1 MGMHLSYSLH
11 DKLLFKMKNAF
22 LPLCL
27 ALALFTPIMAA
38 EEETKQ
44 SLVLPQTPAQ
54 LDYYVNQAHNGRLG
68 QSLSRYAVLLPDLPS
83 VTPAIKAGFQ
93 RDKRARFAV
102 LDKINEFIAQ
112 NTGKAPLVIIIG
124 ENHNDPL
131 AARYL
136 NFFLRRI
143 PNITHL
149 GMEAFL
155 NNPSAQKSISED
167 EYKEFNRTLG
177 DKKPQILKLLDRQ
190 EEHINVY
197 DNKLLE
203 RIILSEGQQSLIDEF
218 MAGDVAI
225 PYRLNMTD
233 ILYGTDTLT
242 GSAKDQETVRLLAL
256 TILITAVNAI
266 DEDGMLTRL
275 ETLELCRQRSIKAFG
290 FHQPV
295 SIMDVNAL
303 SSDRNSYYTWSL
315 DSYYAQVINHYLAS
329 AKERNRVVMLI
340 SIGAAHAE
348 RSHLPIFLPEDCRVY
363 VVDLA
368 ATNKTIEDAI
378 VRLKMGLETGWID
391 LGGAA
396 KKEGYLGSRQ
406 ADIYM
411 HYPTPAEAPY

>member
-1 MGMHLSYSLH
+1 
-11 DKLLFKMKNAF
+11 MKNAF
-22 LPLCL
+22 LPICLFL
-27 ALALFTPIMAA
+27 ALVTTIFAA
-38 EEETKQ
+38 EEEPQQ

-54 LDYYVNQAHNGRLG
+54 LDFYVNQAHNGRLG
-68 QSLSRYAVLLPDLPS
+68 QSLSRYAILLPDQPS
-83 VTPAIKAGFQ
+83 VTPAIKAGFR
-93 RDKRARFAV
+93 RDKLARFAV
-102 LDKINEFIAQ
+102 LGRINEFIAQ
-112 NTGKAPLVIIIG
+112 NAGKAPVIIIIG

-143 PNITHL
+143 PNLTQL

-155 NNPSAQKSISED
+155 NNPSAQKPITDD
-167 EYKEFNRTLG
+167 EYKEINATLG
-177 DKKPQILKLLDRQ
+177 DKKQQILKLLERQ

-197 DNKLLE
+197 DSKLLE
-203 RIILSEGQQSLIDEF
+203 RIILDEGQQSLIDEF
-218 MAGDVAI
+218 LTGDVAI
-225 PYRLNMTD
+225 PYQLNMPD
-233 ILYGTDTLT
+233 ILYGKDALA
-242 GSAKDQETVRLLAL
+242 GSAKGQETVRLLAL

-275 ETLELCRQRSIKAFG
+275 ETLELCRQRNIRAFG

-303 SSDRNSYYTWSL
+303 SSDRNNYYTWTL
-315 DSYYAQVINHYLAS
+315 DSYYAQVINHYLAA
-329 AKERNRVVMLI
+329 AKERNQVVMLL
-340 SIGAAHAE
+340 SVGAAHAE
-348 RSHLPIFLPEDCRVY
+348 RSHLPMFLPEDCRIY

-368 ATNKTIEDAI
+368 ATNKTIENAI
-378 VRLKMGLETGWID
+378 ERNKMVLETGWID
-391 LGGAA
+391 LGEAA

>member
-1 MGMHLSYSLH
+1 
-11 DKLLFKMKNAF
+11 MKRAI
-22 LPLCL
+22 LPLFLLEILSSL
-27 ALALFTPIMAA
+27 AIATG
-38 EEETKQ
+38 EEQKPT
-44 SLVLPQTPAQ
+44 LVLPQTQAQ
-54 LDYYVNQAHNGRLG
+54 LDFYVNQAHNGRLG
-68 QSLSRYAVLLPDLPS
+68 QELSRYAVLLPDLPT
-83 VTPAIKAGFQ
+83 VTPAIKSGFC

-102 LDKINEFIAQ
+102 LGKINEFIEQ
-112 NTGKAPLVIIIG
+112 NKGKAPLVILIG

-143 PNITHL
+143 PSLTHL

-155 NNPSAQKSISED
+155 NDPSAQKPITED
-167 EYKEFNRTLG
+167 EYKDFNATLN
-177 DKKPQILKLLDRQ
+177 DKKPLILKLLERQ
-190 EEHINVY
+190 EERINVY

-203 RIILSEGQQSLIDEF
+203 RIILDEGQQNLIDEF
-218 MAGDVAI
+218 ITGNVAI
-225 PYRLNMTD
+225 PYHLNMTD
-233 ILYGTDTLT
+233 ILYGTDALT
-242 GSAKDQETVRLLAL
+242 GSPRAQETVRLLAL

-295 SIMDVNAL
+295 SVMDVNAL
-303 SSDRNSYYTWSL
+303 SSDRNSYYTWTL
-315 DSYYAQVINHYLAS
+315 DSYYAQVINHYLAA
-329 AKERNRVVMLI
+329 AKERNQVVMLI

-378 VRLKMGLETGWID
+378 VRSKLGMETGWID

>member
-1 MGMHLSYSLH
+1 M
-11 DKLLFKMKNAF
+11 
-22 LPLCL
+22 
-27 ALALFTPIMAA
+27 
-38 EEETKQ
+38 
-44 SLVLPQTPAQ
+44 VLPQTPAQ
-54 LDYYVNQAHNGRLG
+54 LDYYVNQAHNGKLG
-68 QSLSRYAVLLPDLPS
+68 EQLSRYALLQPDLPI
-83 VTPAIKAGFQ
+83 VTPAIKAGFK

-102 LDKINEFIAQ
+102 LGKINEFIGQ
-112 NTGKAPLVIIIG
+112 NVGKAPIIIVIG

-143 PNITHL
+143 PKVTHL

-155 NNPSAQKSISED
+155 NDPTMQKPITED
-167 EYKEFNRTLG
+167 EYKEFNATLS
-177 DKKPQILKLLDRQ
+177 DKKPQILKLLERQ

-203 RIILSEGQQSLIDEF
+203 RIILNEGQQSLIEDF
-218 MAGDVAI
+218 LKGDVAI
-225 PYRLNMTD
+225 PNQLNMTD
-233 ILYGTDTLT
+233 ILYGSDKLK
-242 GSAKDQETVRLLAL
+242 GSPRAQETLRMLAL

-275 ETLELCRQRSIKAFG
+275 ETLEICRERGIIAFG

-295 SIMDVNAL
+295 SIMDVNVL
-303 SSDRNSYYTWSL
+303 SSDRNNYYTWAL
-315 DSYYAQVINHYLAS
+315 DSYYAQVINQYLVK
-329 AKERNRVVMLI
+329 AKDRNNVVIML

-348 RSHLPIFLPEDCRVY
+348 RSHLPIFLPEDCRIY

-368 ATNKTIEDAI
+368 ATSKIIEDAI
-378 VRLKMGLETGWID
+378 VRAKLRLETGWLD
-391 LGGAA
+391 LGNEA

>member
-1 MGMHLSYSLH
+1 
-11 DKLLFKMKNAF
+11 
-22 LPLCL
+22 
-27 ALALFTPIMAA
+27 
-38 EEETKQ
+38 
-44 SLVLPQTPAQ
+44 LVLPQTPAQ
-54 LDYYVNQAHNGRLG
+54 LDYYVNQAHNGKLG
-68 QSLSRYAVLLPDLPS
+68 EQLSRYALLQPDLPI
-83 VTPAIKAGFQ
+83 VTPAIKAGFK

-102 LDKINEFIAQ
+102 LGKINEFIGQ
-112 NTGKAPLVIIIG
+112 NVGKAPIIIVIG

-143 PNITHL
+143 PKVTHL

-155 NNPSAQKSISED
+155 NDPTMQKPITED
-167 EYKEFNRTLG
+167 EYKEFNATLS
-177 DKKPQILKLLDRQ
+177 DKKPQILKLLERQ

-203 RIILSEGQQSLIDEF
+203 RIILNEGQQSLIEDF
-218 MAGDVAI
+218 LKGDVAI
-225 PYRLNMTD
+225 PNQLNMTD
-233 ILYGTDTLT
+233 ILYGSDKLK
-242 GSAKDQETVRLLAL
+242 GSPRAQETLRMLAL

-275 ETLELCRQRSIKAFG
+275 ETLEICRERGIIAFG

-295 SIMDVNAL
+295 SIMDVNVL
-303 SSDRNSYYTWSL
+303 SSDRNNYYTWAL
-315 DSYYAQVINHYLAS
+315 DSYYAQVINQYLVK
-329 AKERNRVVMLI
+329 AKDRNNVVIML

-348 RSHLPIFLPEDCRVY
+348 RSHLPIFLPEDCRIY

-368 ATNKTIEDAI
+368 ATSKIIEDAI
-378 VRLKMGLETGWID
+378 VRAKLRLETGWLD
-391 LGGAA
+391 LGNEA

>member
-1 MGMHLSYSLH
+1 
-11 DKLLFKMKNAF
+11 MKRAI
-22 LPLCL
+22 LPLFLL
-27 ALALFTPIMAA
+27 AILSPLAMTAG
-38 EEETKQ
+38 EEQKPA
-44 SLVLPQTPAQ
+44 LVLPQTPAQ
-54 LDYYVNQAHNGRLG
+54 LDYYVNQAHNGMLG
-68 QSLSRYAVLLPDLPS
+68 QSLSRYAVILPDLPS

-93 RDKRARFAV
+93 QDKRARFAV
-102 LDKINEFIAQ
+102 LGKINEFIGQ
-112 NTGKAPLVIIIG
+112 NAGKAPLVIIIG

-155 NNPSAQKSISED
+155 NDPSAQKPISED
-167 EYKEFNRTLG
+167 EYKEFNKTLG
-177 DKKPQILKLLDRQ
+177 DKKPLILKLLERQ

-197 DNKLLE
+197 DSKLLE
-203 RIILSEGQQSLIDEF
+203 RIILDEGQQSLIDEF
-218 MAGDVAI
+218 LAGDVAI
-225 PYRLNMTD
+225 PYQLNMPD
-233 ILYGTDTLT
+233 ILYGTDTLS
-242 GSAKDQETVRLLAL
+242 GSSHARETVRLLAL

-275 ETLELCRQRSIKAFG
+275 ETLELCRQRNIRAFG

-303 SSDRNSYYTWSL
+303 SSDRNSYYTWTL

-329 AKERNRVVMLI
+329 AKERNGVVMML
-340 SIGAAHAE
+340 SVGAAHAE
-348 RSHLPIFLPEDCRVY
+348 RSHLPMFLPEDCRVY

-378 VRLKMGLETGWID
+378 VRSKLVLETGWID
-391 LGGAA
+391 LAESA

-411 HYPTPAEAPY
+411 QYPTPAEAPY

>member
-1 MGMHLSYSLH
+1 
-11 DKLLFKMKNAF
+11 MKRVF
-22 LPLCL
+22 LPISLSL
-27 ALALFTPIMAA
+27 AFVTAISAA
-38 EEETKQ
+38 GDEPKPA
-44 SLVLPQTPAQ
+44 LVLPQTPAQ
-54 LDYYVNQAHNGRLG
+54 VDYYVNQAHNGRLG
-68 QSLSRYAVLLPDLPS
+68 QSLSRYALLLPDLTR
-83 VTPAIKAGFQ
+83 VVPAVKAGFKK
-93 RDKRARFAV
+93 DMKARFAV
-102 LDKINEFIAQ
+102 LGRINEFVEQ
-112 NTGKAPLVIIIG
+112 NIGKAPLVIIIG

-136 NFFLRRI
+136 NFFLRRL
-143 PNITHL
+143 PHITHL

-155 NNPSAQKSISED
+155 NNPTAQKSISED
-167 EYKEFNRTLG
+167 EYKGINTTLA
-177 DKKPQILKLLDRQ
+177 DKKPQILKLLERQ

-197 DNKLLE
+197 DSKLLE
-203 RIILSEGQQSLIDEF
+203 RIILDEGQQSLIDEF
-218 MAGDVAI
+218 LAGDVAI
-225 PYRLNMTD
+225 PYQLNMTD
-233 ILYGTDTLT
+233 ILYGTDALS
-242 GSAKDQETVRLLAL
+242 GSSHARETVRLLAL

-275 ETLELCRQRSIKAFG
+275 ETLELCRQRGIKAFG

-303 SSDRNSYYTWSL
+303 SSERNNYYTWTL

-329 AKERNRVVMLI
+329 TKERNQVVLLL

-378 VRLKMGLETGWID
+378 VRAKLGLETGWID
-391 LGGAA
+391 LGEAA

>member
-1 MGMHLSYSLH
+1 
-11 DKLLFKMKNAF
+11 MKHIIIIIG
-22 LPLCL
+22 LCL
-27 ALALFTPIMAA
+27 VSSTCAWGDEARPA
-38 EEETKQ
+38 
-44 SLVLPQTPAQ
+44 LVLPQTPAQ

-68 QSLSRYAVLLPDLPS
+68 QELSRYALLLPDLPT
-83 VTPAIKAGFQ
+83 VTPAIKAGFR

-102 LDKINEFIAQ
+102 LGKINDFIAQ
-112 NTGKAPLVIIIG
+112 NRGKAPLLIIIG

-143 PNITHL
+143 PTVNYL

-155 NNPSAQKSISED
+155 NDPNNQKPITEA
-167 EYKEFNRTLG
+167 EYKAINTLLVV
-177 DKKPQILKLLDRQ
+177 KKDEILKLLERQ

-197 DNKLLE
+197 ESQLLE
-203 RIILSEGQQSLIDEF
+203 RLILNEGQQTLIDEF
-218 MAGDVAI
+218 LKGDVAI
-225 PYRLNMTD
+225 PYQLNMTD
-233 ILYGTDTLT
+233 ILYGADALS
-242 GSAKDQETVRLLAL
+242 GSLRAQETVRLLAL

-275 ETLELCRQRSIKAFG
+275 ETLELCRERGIHAFG

-303 SSDRNSYYTWSL
+303 SSDRNDYYTWSL
-315 DSYYAQVINHYLAS
+315 DSYYAQVINHYLAA
-329 AKERNRVVMLI
+329 AKERKDVVMLL
-340 SIGAAHAE
+340 SVGAAHAE

-368 ATNKTIEDAI
+368 ATNKTIEDALT
-378 VRLKMGLETGWID
+378 RAKLGLETGWID

-396 KKEGYLGSRQ
+396 IKKGYLGSRV
-406 ADIYM
+406 ADIYLR
-411 HYPTPAEAPY
+411 YPTPAEAPY

>member
-1 MGMHLSYSLH
+1 M
-11 DKLLFKMKNAF
+11 
-22 LPLCL
+22 
-27 ALALFTPIMAA
+27 
-38 EEETKQ
+38 
-44 SLVLPQTPAQ
+44 VLPQTPAQ
-54 LDYYVNQAHNGRLG
+54 LDYYVNQAHNGKLG
-68 QSLSRYAVLLPDLPS
+68 QELSRYAELLPDLAT
-83 VTPAIKAGFQ
+83 VTPAIKAGF
-93 RDKRARFAV
+93 RKDKRARFAV
-102 LDKINEFIAQ
+102 LGKINEFIAQ

-131 AARYL
+131 ATRYL

-155 NNPSAQKSISED
+155 NDPSAQKTVSDD
-167 EYKEFNRTLG
+167 EYKEINATLS
-177 DKKPQILKLLDRQ
+177 DKQTQILKLLERQ

-197 DNKLLE
+197 DNRLLE
-203 RIILSEGQQSLIDEF
+203 RIILNEGQQNLIDEF
-218 MAGDVAI
+218 LAGDVAI

-233 ILYGTDTLT
+233 ILYGTDALA
-242 GSAKDQETVRLLAL
+242 GSAKDKETLRLLAL

-275 ETLELCRQRSIKAFG
+275 ETLELCRQRNIHAFG

-303 SSDRNSYYTWSL
+303 SSDRNNYYTWTL

-329 AKERNRVVMLI
+329 AKERNQVVMLL

-368 ATNKTIEDAI
+368 ATNKTIEDALI
-378 VRLKMGLETGWID
+378 RAKLGLETGWID
-391 LGGAA
+391 LGEAA